1 MQTRFSRSLTLY
13 TIGALTVGSIGACDE
28 ETTPDH
34 ELTRADTLDP
44 ELLDADTGAPL
55 VRLSTRELS
64 AADHE
69 ASRRGFDDA
78 VQAALL
84 ATIDIEALSAELA
97 VGRELEFPLPDGD
110 RAMLVIE
117 TVDELLAGITSFSG
131 HLADDK
137 DADFTFSI
145 EGGQLVGSIRRDEY
159 TWLVEPHASS
169 DAHMIQMVDRSMLP
183 GGEPELR
190 QEDAGPD
197 GPAALATALPT
208 STVMANGNV
217 RVLFLY
223 ASDVVAPSAKAAN
236 IIAAFNKSLELSAV
250 APNNYLMAAGVQP
263 VASSFSGQSRIAII
277 NSMKARSAPFA
288 AIDAAR
294 KSAYAD
300 IVFLLVSEDPSA
312 LGDMPA
318 PYGRVG
324 GIASTA
330 PASPFA
336 LSTSAYALGDLTA
349 LHEIGH
355 VLGGQHENVANAGIA
370 RPRVSPDKTWM
381 TIMGG
386 YIDCKFAGLD
396 NPSCIRLNRWSNPAQ
411 TYLGVPLG
419 VPGERDM
426 ESWLEARMPIVS
438 QYQPEP
444 PPLVERKPLLP
455 LMAVYNDDVHD
466 YLYSTDK
473 TVINAAI
480 ADYGYDDLVGPLG
493 SFRTVGFVE
502 GTPQANTAE
511 FKRYWKGA
519 PQTDHFYTT
528 SSTEA
533 NGVIKAGWVWE
544 PTYSAGYLYTT
555 QVPGSVPLYRL
566 NKFTAQLDGM
576 HYYTSSAAE
585 VASMKA
591 AGFTLDGVAGYV
603 YSAATPAVPGGV
615 ILGRRCSPQGA
626 HGCGGDSWRNY
637 YFPWVFN
644 RPSTVLSPTATTQ
657 RAVFD
662 FTAWNFLVPG
672 AGHVALIMRSDSVG
686 DMQYPDNGKPKGVGI
701 IIGGAN
707 CPGQTTY
714 NRVAVELWWPGGGV
728 VDCPSLSNT
737 RMKPG
742 TKYKLDTWN
751 TNDGALGYRISQG
764 GVLLEERVFNV
775 KTAYQAG
782 SGLPYPQPNFATKVN
797 TPYVL
802 IHAADAAYDFT
813 AYVENLSVTWQ

>member
-1 MQTRFSRSLTLY
+1 M
-13 TIGALTVGSIGACDE
+13 AVGSVGACDE
-28 ETTPDH
+28 ETAQDV
-34 ELTRADTLDP
+34 ELTTAGTLDP
-44 ELLDADTGAPL
+44 ELSDADPGTPL
-55 VRLSTRELS
+55 VQISPRDLT

-78 VQAALL
+78 VQGARL
-84 ATIDIEALSAELA
+84 ATVDIKALSAALA
-97 VGRELEFPLPDGD
+97 VGRELKFPLPDGD
-110 RAMLVIE
+110 HAMLVIE
-117 TVDELLAGITSFSG
+117 TIDELVPGITSFSG
-131 HLADDK
+131 HLADDEN
-137 DADFTFSI
+137 ADFTFSI
-145 EGGQLVGSIRRDEY
+145 EGGRLVGSIRRDEY

-197 GPAALATALPT
+197 GPAALATTLPT
-208 STVMANGNV
+208 STAMANGNV

-223 ASDVVAPSAKAAN
+223 ANNVVAPSAKAAN

-263 VASSFSGQSRIAII
+263 VASSFSGQSRMTII
-277 NSMKARSAPFA
+277 NSMIARSAPFT
-288 AIDAAR
+288 AIDATR

-300 IVFLLVSEDPSA
+300 IVFLLVSEDPTA
-312 LGDMPA
+312 ADMPA

-324 GIASTA
+324 GIASTV

-419 VPGERDM
+419 VLGERDM

-455 LMAVYNDDVHD
+455 LMAVYNDDVRD

-480 ADYGYDDLVGPLG
+480 ANYGYDDLVGPLG

-502 GTPQANTAE
+502 STPQANTAE

-528 SSTEA
+528 SSAEA
-533 NGVIKAGWVWE
+533 NEVIKAGWVWE

-566 NKFTAQLDGM
+566 NKFTAELDGM

-591 AGFTLDGVAGYV
+591 SGFTLDGVAGYI
-603 YSAATPAVPGGV
+603 YSTPTPTVPGGV
-615 ILGRRCSPQGA
+615 ILGRRCSPQGFQK
-626 HGCGGDSWRNY
+626 CGGDAWRDY

-644 RPSTVLSPTATTQ
+644 RPSTVLSATATTQ

-662 FTAWNFLVPG
+662 FRSSNFLVPG
-672 AGHVALIMRSDSVG
+672 TGHVALIMRSDSVG

-707 CPGQTTY
+707 CPGQTTHD
-714 NRVAVELWWPGGGV
+714 RIAVELWWPGGGH

-742 TKYKLDTWN
+742 TKYKVETWN
-751 TNDGALGYRISQG
+751 TNTGEIGYRISQG
-764 GVLLEERVFNV
+764 NLLLEQRVFNF
-775 KTAYQAG
+775 KTAYEAK

>member
-1 MQTRFSRSLTLY
+1 MQTKFSRSLTIY
-13 TIGALTVGSIGACDE
+13 TIGAMTVGSVGACDE
-28 ETTPDH
+28 ETTQDL
-34 ELTRADTLDP
+34 ELTTAGTLAT
-44 ELLDADTGAPL
+44 ELPDADTGAPL
-55 VRLSTRELS
+55 VQISPHDLT

-78 VQAALL
+78 VQGARL
-84 ATIDIEALSAELA
+84 ATIDIKALSAELA
-97 VGRELEFPLPDGD
+97 VGGELEFPLPDGD

-117 TVDELLAGITSFSG
+117 TVDELLPGITSFSG
-131 HLADDK
+131 HLADDEN
-137 DADFTFSI
+137 ADFTFSI

-183 GGEPELR
+183 RGEPELR

-197 GPAALATALPT
+197 GPAALATTLPT
-208 STVMANGNV
+208 STGMANGNV

-223 ASDVVAPSAKAAN
+223 ATDVVAPSAKAAN

-263 VASSFSGQSRIAII
+263 VASSFSGQSRMTII

-294 KSAYAD
+294 VSAYAD
-300 IVFLLVSEDPSA
+300 IVFLLVSEDPTA

-324 GIASTA
+324 GIASTV

-370 RPRVSPDKTWM
+370 RPRVSPDKKWM

-386 YIDCKFAGLD
+386 YIDCPFTGLD
-396 NPSCIRLNRWSNPAQ
+396 NPSCIRINRWSNPDQ

-466 YLYSTDK
+466 YLYSTNRM
-473 TVINAAI
+473 VINAAI
-480 ADYGYDDLVGPLG
+480 ANYGYDDLVGPLG

-502 GTPQANTAE
+502 STSQANTAE

-528 SSTEA
+528 SSAEA

-566 NKFTAQLDGM
+566 NKFTAELDGM
-576 HYYTSSAAE
+576 HYYTASVAE

-591 AGFTLDGVAGYV
+591 SGFTLDGIAGYI
-603 YSAATPAVPGGV
+603 YGAPTPTVPGGV

-626 HGCGGDSWRNY
+626 QNCGGDAWRNY

-644 RPSTVLSPTATTQ
+644 RPSTVLSQAATTQ

-662 FTAWNFLVPG
+662 FSSSNFLFPG
-672 AGHVALIMRSDSVG
+672 TGHVALIMRSDSVG

-707 CPGQTTY
+707 CPGQTTHD
-714 NRVAVELWWPGGGV
+714 RIAVELWWPGGGH

-742 TKYKLDTWN
+742 TKYKVETWN
-751 TNDGALGYRISQG
+751 TNAGEIGYRISQG
-764 GVLLEERVFNV
+764 NLLLEQRVFNF
-775 KTAYQAG
+775 KTAYEAK

-802 IHAADAAYDFT
+802 IHAADASYDFT